1 MKGRFQNKNY
11 TSRRLVIIVL
21 CFANAWKTTKML
33 VFSVK
38 AYKIKNSDYKLNSN
52 SALATIKQQKS
63 IIKVY
68 LNYSFLVFFDYRKM
82 TKQIK

>member
-1 MKGRFQNKNY
+1 
-11 TSRRLVIIVL
+11 
-21 CFANAWKTTKML
+21 ML

-38 AYKIKNSDYKLNSN
+38 AYKIKNFDYKLNSN

-68 LNYSFLVFFDYRKM
+68 LNYSFLIFFDYRKM
-82 TKQIK
+82 VNQIN